1 MTLVFLFS
9 FWLTVTTYAEKL
21 LSEESSGHKKW
32 DLTSAI
38 PLDDNGNSVEAALGK
53 NPDVHYIYVCIKVSL
68 TSSLSHHIRGHVCF
82 GDKNVGLNYKSCG
95 TTNMVFVDSL

>member
-38 PLDDNGNSVEAALGK
+38 PLDGDGNSVEAALGK

-68 TSSLSHHIRGHVCF
+68 HCIQFLHAFPRPAC
-82 GDKNVGLNYKSCG
+82 LNIVLQI
-95 TTNMVFVDSL
+95 MH